1 VPQGLR
7 QVPWGPASGLRR
19 AEELNWDVG
28 CNRELKHFG
37 RRCSHLLCPGMS
49 DLRAGATCRVL
60 LRRHSSAAQPFWK
73 AISENL
79 SYRTPN

>member
-28 CNRELKHFG
+28 CSRELKHFG

-60 LRRHSSAAQPFWK
+60 LGGIPQQLSPFGRLLVK
-73 AISENL
+73 I
-79 SYRTPN
+79 